1 MDGSAEDQLDLLLD
15 ELDLLTEDDIPL
27 LVEAWQRE
35 DDAARRRAWSRAK
48 AEIDRRRL
56 GGALDRARSEVGRW
70 AAAGRSD
77 YHGIGGLMGMPTRE
91 AQERAQAAP
100 AILDAVVALLA
111 GQALDDE
118 EHAILAAPWQALQA
132 EAEHVD
138 DEAPGD

>member
-1 MDGSAEDQLDLLLD
+1 MNRSVDDQLDLLLD
-15 ELDLLTEDDIPL
+15 EVGLLSEDDIPL
-27 LVEAWQRE
+27 LADAWERE

-48 AEIDRRRL
+48 TEVERRRL
-56 GGALDRARSEVGRW
+56 GGALDRARGEVGRW

-111 GQALDDE
+111 GDALDDDE
-118 EHAILAAPWQALQA
+118 RAVLARPWEALREGHEPDGA
-132 EAEHVD
+132 SD
-138 DEAPGD
+138 T